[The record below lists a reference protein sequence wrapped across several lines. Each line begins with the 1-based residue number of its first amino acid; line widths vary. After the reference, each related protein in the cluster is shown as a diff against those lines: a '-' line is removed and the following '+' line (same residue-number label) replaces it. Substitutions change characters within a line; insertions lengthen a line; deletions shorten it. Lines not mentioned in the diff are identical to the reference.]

1 MYLSQFKRRFLSCA
15 GSHLGIALMLG
26 LASPLLTAGEAAQHL
41 AEAVRFKTI
50 SHQDVELVERD
61 EFLGL
66 HDYLRTTY
74 PRSFAA
80 MEVEIVN
87 ELSLLLVWRGADEA
101 RKPILFTAHMDVVPV
116 EPGTEEEWTH
126 PAFDGVIADG
136 YVYGRGTL
144 DDKVGVIS
152 LLEASE
158 RLLEA
163 GFAPTRTVA
172 FAFGH
177 DEEVSGAAG
186 AAQLARRMQ
195 ALGLHFEWMVD
206 EGGLVL
212 SGSDQAGGRDLAMIN
227 VAEKTYYTL
236 RLTAVGEG
244 GHASMPPPH
253 TSVGKLAAALAR
265 IENSPFEA
273 RLEEPVRSMVE
284 RLAEY
289 AEFPNSLAMSNLWL
303 ADWLVVGAMEKS
315 RDTNAMVRT
324 TTAVTMFNG
333 GVKEN
338 VIPQKAEAYV
348 NFRLIPG
355 DTPDMVRQRIIEL
368 VDDPDITVEATIDQP
383 DTPPVADIEGGGFE
397 VISRAVSA
405 VYPEAVVVPS
415 LLNGATDTRHYIDL
429 ADNHYRF
436 HGVAITQA
444 DTAGIHGT
452 DEKVRVDSFE
462 KAVDVAAQ
470 MIRLGGQ

>member
-1 MYLSQFKRRFLSCA
+1 MYLSLLKSRFLARS
-15 GSHLGIALMLG
+15 GLGLAMVLVLG
-26 LASPLLTAGEAAQHL
+26 LASPLLSAGEAAQHL

-50 SHQDVELVERD
+50 SHQDITLVERD

-66 HDYLRTTY
+66 HEYLRATY

-80 MEVEIVN
+80 MDVEVVN
-87 ELSLLLVWRGADEA
+87 ELSLLLIWHGTDGA
-101 RKPILFTAHMDVVPV
+101 RKPILFTAHLDVVPV
-116 EPGTEEEWTH
+116 EPGTEAEWTH
-126 PAFDGVIADG
+126 PAFAGVIADG

-186 AAQLARRMQ
+186 AAQLAQRMQ
-195 ALGLHFEWMVD
+195 ALGLHFAWMVD

-244 GHASMPPPH
+244 GHSSMPPPH

-265 IENSPFEA
+265 IENSPLSPAGRA
-273 RLEEPVRSMVE
+273 R
-284 RLAEY
+284 A
-289 AEFPNSLAMSNLWL
+289 
-303 ADWLVVGAMEKS
+303 
-315 RDTNAMVRT
+315 
-324 TTAVTMFNG
+324 
-333 GVKEN
+333 
-338 VIPQKAEAYV
+338 
-348 NFRLIPG
+348 
-355 DTPDMVRQRIIEL
+355 
-368 VDDPDITVEATIDQP
+368 ID
-383 DTPPVADIEGGGFE
+383 G
-397 VISRAVSA
+397 
-405 VYPEAVVVPS
+405 
-415 LLNGATDTRHYIDL
+415 
-429 ADNHYRF
+429 
-436 HGVAITQA
+436 
-444 DTAGIHGT
+444 
-452 DEKVRVDSFE
+452 
-462 KAVDVAAQ
+462 
-470 MIRLGGQ
+470 